1 MNKQETTEFILQEL
15 ANHRAP
21 AEIAGQ
27 LSVLL
32 NAPKEAVERFVL
44 QVAAQ
49 RPPATSPA
57 PPAAPAAPA
66 PLPPASAPPETKYPP
81 LPTAHTPPAEPE
93 PQAAHLQPAGTP
105 LEGESAY
112 PALPTAHTP
121 AAEPALQP
129 WETKAPLKNDLL
141 ENEELTADVL
151 RRLKKGEDRNDI
163 ITMVCERAGTS
174 WPQAQRLV
182 SQVEVDN
189 YQPLTFKRNI
199 PVFLGSTIAGLFG
212 IAIMLGG
219 LMAATPYLAALS
231 GGPISAP
238 PVPSILQMAPDI
250 ALTAMIAGS
259 GLVLGSIAGIYY
271 ALQEHRL

>member
-1 MNKQETTEFILQEL
+1 MVNKQEATEFILQEL
-15 ANHRAP
+15 ANNRAP

-81 LPTAHTPPAEPE
+81 LPTAHTPAAEPG

-105 LEGESAY
+105 PERKSAY

-121 AAEPALQP
+121 TAEPALQP

-141 ENEELTADVL
+141 EDEELTADVL

-182 SQVEVDN
+182 GQVEVDN
-189 YQPLTFKRNI
+189 YQGLSFRRNI
-199 PVFLGSTIAGLFG
+199 PLLVGSLFTS
-212 IAIMLGG
+212 LGG
-219 LMAATPYLAALS
+219 MAISLLGLIAASSYLSMLTGTPIDVPQNLQLLRIQPTSALMLAFVGALVAI
-231 GGPISAP
+231 GG
-238 PVPSILQMAPDI
+238 
-250 ALTAMIAGS
+250 
-259 GLVLGSIAGIYY
+259 GIGVFR
-271 ALQEHRL
+271 ALQGEG